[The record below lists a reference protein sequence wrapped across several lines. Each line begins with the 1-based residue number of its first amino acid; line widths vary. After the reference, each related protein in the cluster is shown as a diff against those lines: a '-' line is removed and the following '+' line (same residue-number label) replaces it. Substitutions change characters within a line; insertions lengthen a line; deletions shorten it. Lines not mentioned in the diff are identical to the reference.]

1 MRRSSGTGSVA
12 WPPAEPAAATR
23 PRNGALPRRPVTF
36 PRAVQI
42 IEKGRRQLPSRGG
55 SSARVPREDPGR
67 CPRRVAVRAC
77 RVAQRAC
84 PRLAPLTRAQPDSAG
99 RELRR
104 TPTRATAR
112 GVGSSSQGMAA
123 CERVRLQNP
132 VGGPSAAPVRARTE
146 QEKRRTGERCRNEGL
161 VDRVASAARE
171 QT

>member
-99 RELRR
+99 RE
-104 TPTRATAR
+104 TS
-112 GVGSSSQGMAA
+112 G
-123 CERVRLQNP
+123 
-132 VGGPSAAPVRARTE
+132 
-146 QEKRRTGERCRNEGL
+146 
-161 VDRVASAARE
+161 
-171 QT
+171 

>member
-55 SSARVPREDPGR
+55 ST
-67 CPRRVAVRAC
+67 
-77 RVAQRAC
+77 C

-99 RELRR
+99 RELR
-104 TPTRATAR
+104 
-112 GVGSSSQGMAA
+112 
-123 CERVRLQNP
+123 
-132 VGGPSAAPVRARTE
+132 SAAPVRARTE